1 MSKLNEKIVG
11 KLREF
16 GLTSLSI
23 DNSTT
28 VFLLTIMI
36 FLFGLQSYNSMP
48 KEQFPEVSFPTVFVN
63 TPYFGN
69 SAADI
74 ENLITRPLEK
84 EINTI
89 IGLESLTS
97 MSIQDFSMVTVEFD
111 EDIGM
116 DEAVRKVKDAV
127 DIAKSELPTDL
138 ETDPQVVE
146 INLSEI
152 PIMSVNL
159 SGDFSVDQL
168 KEYAEYLEDEIENLP
183 QVSEADIKGALE
195 REVKIDVD
203 LAKMESLKIS
213 FNDIEN
219 AISSENLSMSGGEIK
234 SEGYLRAVRI
244 IGQFENMDQIRNII
258 VKSESQRPV
267 YLHNIATVTYGYKD
281 RTSIARSDGLP
292 VVSVDVIKRKGE
304 NLIEAADNV
313 KAILLEAENNVF
325 PADLKVSVFNDQSH
339 YTKLLISNLEN
350 SIISGMI
357 LVIVVLL
364 FFMGLRNASFVGI
377 AIPLSMLTG
386 ILWLYLTDVT
396 LNMVVLFSLI
406 LALGMLVDNAIVVVE
421 NVFRY
426 FQRGY
431 PPIEAAKYGA
441 GEVAVPIIAST
452 ATTVAAFLPIA
463 FWPGLFGEFMKYLP
477 ITLILVLISSLLVGL
492 IINPVFTARFMKI
505 DVRSDNPDRRRKNRR
520 NTLLFAV
527 GCVVAGLLFHFI
539 GIAWARN
546 LLGIAAIITVLNYFL
561 LRPGSFYFQDRIM
574 PALEGRYN
582 NFITKALSRRMPLVV
597 LASTFG
603 LLIISIVALTLNMP
617 KVIFF
622 PSADPLYINVFVEL
636 PLGRDI
642 HTTDRAVRAI
652 EGQIDE
658 VLEPYQ
664 EIVESILTQ
673 IGENTSDPNSPP
685 EPGSSPH
692 KARIT
697 VTFVPTEERGDVSTA
712 VIMENIRSQLDDI
725 PGVQIVVDQN
735 ASGPPAG
742 KPINI
747 ELQGEDIDE
756 LALLSENLINFINR
770 QNIGG
775 IEELMADVQIGKPEL
790 LVHIDRESARRFEL
804 STAMISSA
812 IRTSIYG
819 REVSKYKVGE
829 DEYPIMLRLDST
841 YRNSISSIL
850 NQRITFRDPAS
861 GLLTQVPISSVADIE
876 YSSTYSAIKRKD
888 MERVIT
894 VYSNLLAGYNANEVV
909 SEIQE
914 ALVDFEFPEGV
925 HYEFTG
931 EQQQQA
937 EDMGFL
943 QSAFVISIFLIFLI
957 LVSQFNSLISPFI
970 IILSVLFST
979 IGVFLGY
986 AVTGRDISVIFTGVG
1001 IISLAGIVVNNA
1013 ILLVDYTDLLVRR
1026 KVEELGNNS
1035 MWELDSSQVREM
1047 VVKGGATRL
1056 RPVLLTAITT
1066 ILGLVPLAIGLN
1078 IDFFTLISDLDPNIY
1093 IGGDNTAI
1101 WGPLAWTVIYGLVF
1115 STFLTLI
1122 VVPAMYWLA
1131 YRLKAWVNSRRTP
1144 AVDVEKK

>member
-1 MSKLNEKIVG
+1 MTNINEKIVG

-23 DNSTT
+23 DNYTT
-28 VFLLTIMI
+28 VFLVTVMI
-36 FLFGLQSYNSMP
+36 FLFGLRSYNSMP

-89 IGLESLTS
+89 IGLKSLTS
-97 MSIQDFSMVTVEFD
+97 VSVQDFSMVTVEFD
-111 EDIGM
+111 ADIEM

-152 PIMSVNL
+152 PILTVNL
-159 SGDFSVDQL
+159 SGDYSVDKL
-168 KEYAEYLEDEIENLP
+168 KEYAEYLEDEFENLP

-203 LAKMESLKIS
+203 LAKMEALKIS
-213 FNDIEN
+213 FGDIEN
-219 AISSENLSMSGGEIK
+219 AVSSENLSMSGGEIQVG
-234 SEGYLRAVRI
+234 GYLRAVRI
-244 IGQFENMDQIRNII
+244 IGQFDQIEQIQNII

-267 YLHNIATVTYGYKD
+267 YLKDIAKVIFGYKD

-292 VVSVDVIKRKGE
+292 VVSVDVIKRTGE

-313 KAILLEAENNVF
+313 KAILKDAENRVF
-325 PADLKVSVFNDQSH
+325 PPDLKVSVFNDQSY

-350 SIISGMI
+350 SIISGVI
-357 LVIVVLL
+357 LVILVLL

-386 ILWLYLTDVT
+386 ILWLFITDVT

-406 LALGMLVDNAIVVVE
+406 LALGMLVDNGIVIVE
-421 NVFRY
+421 NVYRY

-431 PPIEAAKYGA
+431 SPIEAAKYGA
-441 GEVAVPIIAST
+441 GEVAMPIIAST
-452 ATTVAAFLPIA
+452 ATTLAAFLPIA

-477 ITLILVLISSLLVGL
+477 ITLILVLISSLLVAL
-492 IINPVFTARFMKI
+492 IINPVFTSRFMKI
-505 DVRSDNPDRRRKNRR
+505 DVRADNPSRRRKNVR
-520 NTLLFAV
+520 NALFFAL
-527 GCVVAGLLFHFI
+527 GSLAGSVVCHFLGLF
-539 GIAWARN
+539 WMRN
-546 LLGIAAIITVLNYFL
+546 LLGIVVLVTLLNFFV
-561 LRPGSFYFQDRIM
+561 LRPGSFFFQDKVM
-574 PALEGRYN
+574 PWLENGYN
-582 NFITKALSRRMPLVV
+582 RFITRVLTKRMPIFVM
-597 LASTFG
+597 AGTFG
-603 LLIISIVALTLNMP
+603 LLIFSILVLAINTP
-617 KVIFF
+617 KIIFF
-622 PSADPLYINVFVEL
+622 PNADPLYINVFVEL

-642 HTTDRAVRAI
+642 NSTDRAVRVI
-652 EGQIDE
+652 EQQINN
-658 VLEPYQ
+658 VLEPY
-664 EIVESILTQ
+664 EHIVESVLTQ

-697 VTFVPTEERGDVSTA
+697 VTFVPTEERGGIST
-712 VIMENIRSQLDDI
+712 VEVMNKIRSQLDYL

-747 ELQGEDIDE
+747 ELQGPFMDE
-756 LALLSENLINFINR
+756 LAITAEDMISFLQSR
-770 QNIGG
+770 NIGG
-775 IEELMADVQIGKPEL
+775 IEELKTDVQIGKPEL
-790 LVHIDRESARRFEL
+790 LVHINRESARRFEL
-804 STAMISSA
+804 STGMIASA
-812 IRTSIYG
+812 IRTSIFG
-819 REVSKYKVGE
+819 KEVSKYKVGE
-829 DEYPIMLRLDST
+829 DEYPIQLRLDST
-841 YRNSISSIL
+841 YRNNVSSIL

-861 GLLTQVPISSVADIE
+861 GLLTQVPISTVADIQ

-888 MERVIT
+888 LERVIT
-894 VYSNLLAGYNANEVV
+894 VYSNVLGGYNANEVV
-909 SEIQE
+909 AEIQK
-914 ALVDFEFPEGV
+914 ALQDFQFPENIN
-925 HYEFTG
+925 YEFTG

-937 EDMGFL
+937 EDMSFL
-943 QSAFVISIFLIFLI
+943 EDAFMISVFLIFLI
-957 LVSQFNSLISPFI
+957 LVSQFNSILSPFI

-986 AVTGRDISVIFTGVG
+986 AISGREISIIFTGVG

-1013 ILLVDYTDLLVRR
+1013 ILLVDYTNLLIKR
-1026 KVEELGNNS
+1026 KVEELNKTS
-1035 MWELDSSQVREM
+1035 MWELEKEIVKSM
-1047 VVKGGATRL
+1047 VVQGGSTRL

-1078 IDFFTLISDLDPNIY
+1078 IDFFTLVSDLNPNIY

-1101 WGPLAWTVIYGLVF
+1101 WGPLAWTVIYGLTF
-1115 STFLTLI
+1115 STVLTLV

-1131 YRLKAWVNSRRTP
+1131 YRLKAWTRSR
-1144 AVDVEKK
+1144 K

>member
-1 MSKLNEKIVG
+1 MNNINEKIVG
-11 KLREF
+11 RLREF
-16 GLTSLSI
+16 GLTSFAV

-28 VFLLTIMI
+28 VFLVTVMI
-36 FLFGLQSYNSMP
+36 FLFGLRSYNSMP

-89 IGLESLTS
+89 IGLKSLNS
-97 MSIQDFSMVTVEFD
+97 VSVQDFSMVTVEFD
-111 EDIGM
+111 ANIEM

-138 ETDPQVVE
+138 ETDPQVLE

-152 PIMSVNL
+152 PILTVNL
-159 SGDFSVDQL
+159 SGDYSVDQL
-168 KEYAEYLEDEIENLP
+168 KEYAEYLEDEFENLL
-183 QVSEADIKGALE
+183 QISEADVKGALE

-203 LAKMESLKIS
+203 LAKMEALKIS
-213 FNDIEN
+213 FSDIEN
-219 AISSENLSMSGGEIK
+219 AVSSENISMSGGELQVG
-234 SEGYLRAVRI
+234 GYLRAVRV
-244 IGQFENMDQIRNII
+244 IGQFEQIEQIRNII

-267 YLHNIATVTYGYKD
+267 YLKDIAKVTFGHKD

-313 KAILLEAENNVF
+313 KAILKDAQNKVF
-325 PADLKVSVFNDQSH
+325 PSDLKVSVFNDQSY

-350 SIISGMI
+350 SIISGVI
-357 LVIVVLL
+357 LVVLVLL

-386 ILWLYLTDVT
+386 ILWLFITDVT

-406 LALGMLVDNAIVVVE
+406 LALGMLVDNGIVIVE
-421 NVFRY
+421 NIYRY

-431 PPIEAAKYGA
+431 SAIEAAKYGA

-452 ATTVAAFLPIA
+452 ATTLGAFLPIA

-477 ITLILVLISSLLVGL
+477 ITLILVLTSSLLVAL

-505 DVRSDNPDRRRKNRR
+505 DARADNRSRRRKNIR
-520 NTLLFAV
+520 NTLIFALGCLIVSVICHFV
-527 GCVVAGLLFHFI
+527 GIYWL
-539 GIAWARN
+539 RN
-546 LLGIAAIITVLNYFL
+546 LLGIVIVITLLNFFV
-561 LRPGSFYFQDRIM
+561 LRPGSFVFQEKVMPWLEITYQRFINHVLRKRM
-574 PALEGRYN
+574 PA
-582 NFITKALSRRMPLVV
+582 IV
-597 LASTFG
+597 LAGTFG
-603 LLIISIVALTLNMP
+603 LLIISIIALAMNAP

-622 PSADPLYINVFVEL
+622 PNADPLYINVFVEL

-642 HTTDRAVRAI
+642 NSTDRAVRVI
-652 EGQIDE
+652 EQQIDN
-658 VLEPYQ
+658 VLEPY
-664 EIVESILTQ
+664 EHIVESVLTQ

-697 VTFVPTEERGDVSTA
+697 ITFVPNEERGGISTVA
-712 VIMENIRSQLDDI
+712 VMEKIRSQLDYL
-725 PGVQIVVDQN
+725 PGIQIVVDQN

-747 ELQGEDIDE
+747 EIQGPFMDE
-756 LALLSENLINFINR
+756 LAITAEEMITFLQSR
-770 QNIGG
+770 NIGG
-775 IEELMADVQIGKPEL
+775 IEELKTDVQIGKPEL

-804 STAMISSA
+804 STGMIASA
-812 IRTSIYG
+812 IRTSIFG
-819 REVSKYKVGE
+819 KEVSKYKVGE
-829 DEYPIMLRLDST
+829 DEYPIQLRLDST
-841 YRNSISSIL
+841 YRNNVSSIL

-861 GLLTQVPISSVADIE
+861 GLLTQVPVSTVADIE
-876 YSSTYSAIKRKD
+876 YTSTYSAIKRKD

-894 VYSNLLAGYNANEVV
+894 VYSNVLAGYNANEVV
-909 SEIQE
+909 GEIQQ
-914 ALVDFEFPEGV
+914 ALQDFQFPENIN
-925 HYEFTG
+925 YEFTG

-937 EDMGFL
+937 EDMSFL
-943 QSAFVISIFLIFLI
+943 ENAFLVAVFLIFLI
-957 LVSQFNSLISPFI
+957 LVSQFNSLTSPFI

-986 AVTGRDISVIFTGVG
+986 AISGRDISIIFTGVG

-1013 ILLVDYTDLLVRR
+1013 ILLVDYTDLLIKR
-1026 KVEELGNNS
+1026 KVEELNKS
-1035 MWELDSSQVREM
+1035 SIWELDKSIVRDM
-1047 VVKGGATRL
+1047 IVQGGATRL

-1066 ILGLVPLAIGLN
+1066 ILGLFPLAIGLN
-1078 IDFFTLISDLDPNIY
+1078 IDFFTLVSDLNPNIY
-1093 IGGDNTAI
+1093 IGGDNTEI
-1101 WGPLAWTVIYGLVF
+1101 WGPLAWTVIYGLTF
-1115 STFLTLI
+1115 STILTLV

-1131 YRLKAWVNSRRTP
+1131 YRLKARART
-1144 AVDVEKK
+1144 VKW

>member
-1 MSKLNEKIVG
+1 MTNINEKIVG

-23 DNSTT
+23 DNYTT
-28 VFLLTIMI
+28 VFLVTVMI
-36 FLFGLQSYNSMP
+36 FLFGLRSYNSMP

-89 IGLESLTS
+89 IGLKSLTS
-97 MSIQDFSMVTVEFD
+97 VSVQDFSMVTVEFD
-111 EDIGM
+111 ADIEM

-152 PIMSVNL
+152 PILTVNL
-159 SGDFSVDQL
+159 SGDYSVDKL
-168 KEYAEYLEDEIENLP
+168 KEYAEYLEDEFENLP

-203 LAKMESLKIS
+203 LAKMEALKIS
-213 FNDIEN
+213 FGDIEN
-219 AISSENLSMSGGEIK
+219 AVSSENLSMSGGEIQVG
-234 SEGYLRAVRI
+234 GYLRAVRI
-244 IGQFENMDQIRNII
+244 IGQFDQIEQIQNII

-267 YLHNIATVTYGYKD
+267 YLKDIAKVIFGNKD

-292 VVSVDVIKRKGE
+292 VVSVDVIKRTGE

-313 KAILLEAENNVF
+313 KAILKDAENRVF
-325 PADLKVSVFNDQSH
+325 PPDLKVSVFNDQSY

-350 SIISGMI
+350 SIISGVI
-357 LVIVVLL
+357 LVILVLL

-386 ILWLYLTDVT
+386 ILWLFITDVT

-406 LALGMLVDNAIVVVE
+406 LALGMLVDNGIVIVE
-421 NVFRY
+421 NVYRY

-431 PPIEAAKYGA
+431 SPIEAAKYGA
-441 GEVAVPIIAST
+441 GEVAMPIIAST
-452 ATTVAAFLPIA
+452 ATTLAAFLPIA

-477 ITLILVLISSLLVGL
+477 ITLILVLISSLLVAL
-492 IINPVFTARFMKI
+492 IINPVFTSRFMKI
-505 DVRSDNPDRRRKNRR
+505 DVRADNPSRRRKNVR
-520 NTLLFAV
+520 NALFFAL
-527 GCVVAGLLFHFI
+527 GSLAGSVVCHFLGLF
-539 GIAWARN
+539 WMRN
-546 LLGIAAIITVLNYFL
+546 LLGIVVLVTLLNFFV
-561 LRPGSFYFQDRIM
+561 LRPGSFFFQDKVM
-574 PALEGRYN
+574 PWLENGYN
-582 NFITKALSRRMPLVV
+582 RFITRVLTKRMPIFVM
-597 LASTFG
+597 AGTFG
-603 LLIISIVALTLNMP
+603 LLIFSILVLAINTP
-617 KVIFF
+617 KIIFF
-622 PSADPLYINVFVEL
+622 PNADPLYINVFVEL

-642 HTTDRAVRAI
+642 NSTDRAVRVI
-652 EGQIDE
+652 EQQINN
-658 VLEPYQ
+658 VLEPY
-664 EIVESILTQ
+664 EHIVESVLTQ

-697 VTFVPTEERGDVSTA
+697 VTFVPTEERGGIST
-712 VIMENIRSQLDDI
+712 VEVMNKIRSQLDYL

-747 ELQGEDIDE
+747 ELQGPFMDE
-756 LALLSENLINFINR
+756 LAITAEDMISFLQSR
-770 QNIGG
+770 NIGG
-775 IEELMADVQIGKPEL
+775 IEELKTDVQIGKPEL
-790 LVHIDRESARRFEL
+790 LVHVNRESARRFEL
-804 STAMISSA
+804 STGMIASA
-812 IRTSIYG
+812 IRTSIFG
-819 REVSKYKVGE
+819 KEVSKYKVGE
-829 DEYPIMLRLDST
+829 DEYPIQLRLDST
-841 YRNSISSIL
+841 YRNNVSSIL

-861 GLLTQVPISSVADIE
+861 GLLTQVPISTVADIQ

-888 MERVIT
+888 LERVIT
-894 VYSNLLAGYNANEVV
+894 VYSNVLGGYNANEVV
-909 SEIQE
+909 AEIQK
-914 ALVDFEFPEGV
+914 ALQDFQFPENIN
-925 HYEFTG
+925 YEFTG

-937 EDMGFL
+937 EDMSFL
-943 QSAFVISIFLIFLI
+943 EDAFMISVFLIFLI
-957 LVSQFNSLISPFI
+957 LVSQFNSILSPFI

-986 AVTGRDISVIFTGVG
+986 AISGREISIIFTGVG

-1013 ILLVDYTDLLVRR
+1013 ILLVDYTNLLIKR
-1026 KVEELGNNS
+1026 KVEELNKTS
-1035 MWELDSSQVREM
+1035 MWELEKEIVKSM
-1047 VVKGGATRL
+1047 VVQGGSTRL

-1078 IDFFTLISDLDPNIY
+1078 IDFFTLVSDLNPNIY

-1101 WGPLAWTVIYGLVF
+1101 WGPLAWTVIYGLTF
-1115 STFLTLI
+1115 STVLTLV

-1131 YRLKAWVNSRRTP
+1131 YRLKAWTRSR
-1144 AVDVEKK
+1144 K

>member
-1 MSKLNEKIVG
+1 MSNLNEKIVG

-23 DNSTT
+23 DNGTT
-28 VFLLTIMI
+28 VFLLTAMI

-69 SAADI
+69 SAVDI

-97 MSIQDFSMVTVEFD
+97 VSVQDFSMVTVEFD
-111 EDIGM
+111 PDIEM

-127 DIAKSELPTDL
+127 DIAKNELPTDL
-138 ETDPQVVE
+138 ESDPQVLE

-152 PIMSVNL
+152 PILSVNL
-159 SGDFSVDQL
+159 SGDYSVDQL
-168 KEYAEYLEDEIENLP
+168 KEYAEYLEDEFENLP
-183 QVSEADIKGALE
+183 QVSEANIKGALE

-219 AISSENLSMSGGEIK
+219 AVSSENLSMSGGEIQTQ
-234 SEGYLRAVRI
+234 GYLRAVRI
-244 IGQFENMDQIRNII
+244 IGQFENVQQIQNII

-267 YLHNIATVTYGYKD
+267 YLKDIARVTFGYKD

-292 VVSVDVIKRKGE
+292 VVSVDVIKRTGE

-313 KAILLEAENNVF
+313 KTILKDAENRIF
-325 PADLKVSVFNDQSH
+325 PADLKVSIFNDQSY

-350 SIISGMI
+350 SIISGII
-357 LVIVVLL
+357 LVILVLL

-377 AIPLSMLTG
+377 AIPLSMLAG
-386 ILWLYLTDVT
+386 VLWLFLTDVT

-406 LALGMLVDNAIVVVE
+406 LALGMLVDNGIVIVE
-421 NVFRY
+421 NVYRY

-431 PPIEAAKYGA
+431 SPIEAAKYGA
-441 GEVAVPIIAST
+441 GEVALPIIAST
-452 ATTVAAFLPIA
+452 ATTLAAFLPIA

-477 ITLILVLISSLLVGL
+477 ITLILVLISSLLVAL
-492 IINPVFTARFMKI
+492 IINPVFTSRFMKI
-505 DVRSDNPDRRRKNRR
+505 DVRSDNPRRRQRNKR
-520 NTLLFAV
+520 NTLLFALGCIVV
-527 GCVVAGLLFHFI
+527 GIICHFVD
-539 GIAWARN
+539 AFWARN
-546 LLGIAAIITVLNYFL
+546 LLAIVAMITLLNYFV
-561 LRPGSFYFQDRIM
+561 LRPGSFYFQDRVM
-574 PALEGRYN
+574 PALESGYN
-582 NFITKALSRRMPLVV
+582 WFITRVLRRRMPIMV
-597 LASTFG
+597 LAGTFG
-603 LLIISIVALTLNMP
+603 LLVISIMALAINMP

-642 HTTDRAVRAI
+642 QSTDRVVKVI

-658 VLEPYQ
+658 VLEPYHN
-664 EIVESILTQ
+664 IVESVLTQ

-697 VTFVPTEERGDVSTA
+697 VTFVPTEERGGVSTA
-712 VIMENIRSQLDDI
+712 VVMDKIRSQLDDL

-747 ELQGEDIDE
+747 ELQGPHMDE
-756 LALLSENLINFINR
+756 LALLSEDMINFINN

-775 IEELMADVQIGKPEL
+775 IEELKTDVQIGKPEL

-804 STAMISSA
+804 STGMIASA

-819 REVSKYKVGE
+819 KEVSKYKVGE
-829 DEYPIMLRLDST
+829 DEYPIQLRLDTT
-841 YRNSISSIL
+841 YRNNASSIL

-861 GLLTQVPISSVADIE
+861 GLLTQVPISAVADIE

-894 VYSNLLAGYNANEVV
+894 VHSNVLAGYNANEVV
-909 SEIQE
+909 SEIRNALQE
-914 ALVDFEFPEGV
+914 FNFPDDV
-925 HYEFTG
+925 NYEFTG

-943 QSAFVISIFLIFLI
+943 ETAFLISIFLIFLI
-957 LVSQFNSLISPFI
+957 LVSQFNSIVSPFI

-986 AVTGRDISVIFTGVG
+986 ALTGRDISVIFTGVG

-1013 ILLVDYTDLLVRR
+1013 ILLVDYTDLLIKR
-1026 KVEELGNNS
+1026 KAEETGKQS
-1035 MWELDSSQVREM
+1035 IWDLDRSEVKAM
-1047 VVKGGATRL
+1047 VIEGGATRL

-1066 ILGLVPLAIGLN
+1066 ILGLIPLAIGLN
-1078 IDFFTLISDLDPNIY
+1078 IDFFTLVSDLDPNIY

-1101 WGPLAWTVIYGLVF
+1101 WGPLAWTVIYGLIF

-1122 VVPAMYWLA
+1122 VVPTMYWLA
-1131 YRLKAWVNSRRTP
+1131 YRLKAWIRSRRQP
-1144 AVDVEKK
+1144 APQSEKT